1 MSTRIRRLRQLR
13 VFALA
18 KDWEACARFYGDTL
32 GLRLRK
38 RDDAAGLALFALG
51 ARDVL
56 SLERA
61 SARDRKHVGRF
72 VGVNIEV
79 DDIRRA
85 YADLSAAGVIF
96 DAAPQSEGWGGII
109 THFRDPAG
117 NVLSLVQSAP

>member
-1 MSTRIRRLRQLR
+1 MSTKLRRLRQLR
-13 VFALA
+13 VFTLA
-18 KDWEACARFYGDTL
+18 KDWDACARFYGDTL

-38 RDDAAGLALFALG
+38 RDDAAGVALFALG
-51 ARDVL
+51 KQDVL

-61 SARDRKHVGRF
+61 GAKERKHVGRF

-85 YADLSAAGVIF
+85 YADLSSAGVNF
-96 DAAPQSEGWGGII
+96 DAAPQSQTWGGTI